1 MKLNQGEGPCAFAF
15 YIFRLAALRLNS
27 ILNCATFCWLN
38 MDDQSIR
45 AVTAELE
52 SLLVGRAPGRIF
64 QLGPLSW
71 AIDFHLRD
79 HPYLFISID
88 PALSRLHLV
97 NRRTKDLEKLSAP
110 LSQLAL
116 ALRRDLSHTTA
127 RSVKKDAG
135 DRVVRIHFE
144 GIDESGKESDW
155 TLVAQLTGRSANLF
169 LIDESGIVRQRAR
182 ATDVPGQQVG
192 NAYEPPGARTTR
204 QTQASESELLKTIRS
219 GKFDS
224 PSEAA
229 DAHYTSLL
237 SLQDFDLQAGTAR
250 SKLRKKITQQKK
262 LLQQLQNDL
271 ESHADRE
278 ANKRLGD
285 LLLANLTTARRT
297 GNRVKLIDY
306 FAADAPSIDVEIDEN
321 LTLQEEAARRFALYS
336 RSKRAV
342 EHIGSRLEAARSDVA
357 KLEAKLVLLE
367 KLVAERDEA
376 ALATFIAG
384 GAARTPSAGG
394 SKKKEEKKIPGTR
407 RYLSSDGF
415 EILVGRAARDNDHL
429 TFKVAKP
436 NDLWLHAADYGGSHV
451 VVRNSTRKEIPHRTI
466 IEAAQLAAYFSQARK
481 DSKVD
486 VHYTERKFL
495 SKPKGSAP
503 GLVRLL
509 RSKNITVKPQ
519 EAAER
524 I

>member
-1 MKLNQGEGPCAFAF
+1 
-15 YIFRLAALRLNS
+15 
-27 ILNCATFCWLN
+27 
-38 MDDQSIR
+38 MDDQSIS
-45 AVTAELE
+45 AVTAELGP
-52 SLLVGRAPGRIF
+52 LLVGRAPGKIF

-71 AIDFHLRD
+71 AIDFRLRD
-79 HPYLFISID
+79 YPYLFISIE
-88 PALSRLHLV
+88 PALPRLHLIK
-97 NRRTKDLEKLSAP
+97 RRTKDMEKLSAP
-110 LSQLAL
+110 LSQFAL
-116 ALRRDLSHTTA
+116 ALRRDLSNTTV
-127 RSVKKDAG
+127 RSVKKDTN
-135 DRVVRIHFE
+135 DRVVRFHFK
-144 GIDESGKESDW
+144 GIDESGKENDW

-169 LIDESGIVRQRAR
+169 LMDDSGIVRQRAR
-182 ATDVPGQQVG
+182 ATEVPGQQVG
-192 NAYEPPGARTTR
+192 RSYEPPGARSAR
-204 QTQASESELLKTIRS
+204 QTQASESDLLKTIRS

-224 PSEAA
+224 ASEAA
-229 DAHYTSLL
+229 DAHYSSLL
-237 SLQDFDLQAGTAR
+237 ARQDFDLQAGSAR
-250 SKLRKKITQQKK
+250 AKLRKKIAQQKK

-271 ESHADRE
+271 ESHADGE

-306 FAADAPSIDVEIDEN
+306 FAAEAPSIDVEVDEN

-357 KLEAKLVLLE
+357 KSEAKLDHLE
-367 KLVAERDEA
+367 KIVAERDDA
-376 ALATFIAG
+376 ALATFMDSG
-384 GAARTPSAGG
+384 SARIPSTGS

-407 RYLSSDGF
+407 RYLSSDGL

-495 SKPKGSAP
+495 SKPKRSAP

-519 EAAER
+519 ESVER